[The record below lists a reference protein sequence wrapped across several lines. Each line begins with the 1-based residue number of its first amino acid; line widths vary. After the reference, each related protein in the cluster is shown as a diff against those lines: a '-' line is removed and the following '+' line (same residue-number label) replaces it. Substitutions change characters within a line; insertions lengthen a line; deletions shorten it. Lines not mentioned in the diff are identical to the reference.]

1 MYNNFRPTGSVI
13 QLMDGRIFKRNQ
25 RNLWEDINTG
35 VMVTEQQINLMVSS
49 ASFSSDASGG
59 GRTNRKSSA
68 LAGIVVSLNAPFD
81 DILAS
86 NSSEFQNTQ
95 RSVESSLGALTIRL
109 NFSNGSYNG
118 ANGSL
123 LVYKNATLIDTLD
136 VSNRPTQ
143 DGTGL
148 YVLSQTF
155 DSGDSLQ
162 FGLLGGDGNILF
174 DVTIEK
180 TAPGGLLTM
189 DTFEVRTSYAS

>member
-1 MYNNFRPTGSVI
+1 MFYLPTGSMM
-13 QLMDGRIFKRNQ
+13 QLMDGRVLHKDNKT
-25 RNLWEDINTG
+25 NLWHDNMG
-35 VMVTEQQINLMVSS
+35 VPITEQQLHFMVSFP
-49 ASFSSDASGG
+49 SFSADASGG
-59 GRTNRKSSA
+59 DTPAPTVAEAPPST
-68 LAGIVVSLNAPFD
+68 SLSAPFD
-81 DILAS
+81 DILAY

-118 ANGSL
+118 LNGSL
-123 LVYKNATLIDTLD
+123 LVYKNATLIDTID

>member
-1 MYNNFRPTGSVI
+1 MFYLPPGSMM
-13 QLMDGRIFKRNQ
+13 QLMDGRVLHKDNKT
-25 RNLWEDINTG
+25 NLWHDNMG
-35 VMVTEQQINLMVSS
+35 VPITEQQLHFMVSFP
-49 ASFSSDASGG
+49 SFSADATSGG
-59 GRTNRKSSA
+59 DTPTPTA
-68 LAGIVVSLNAPFD
+68 TPAGPSTSLSAPFD

-86 NSSEFQNTQ
+86 NASEVQNTQ

-118 ANGSL
+118 LNGSL
-123 LVYKNATLIDTLD
+123 LVYKNATLIDTID

-162 FGLLGGDGNILF
+162 FGLLGGDGGMGF
-174 DVTIEK
+174 DVMVEK
-180 TAPGGLLTM
+180 TAPGGVLAL
-189 DTFEVRTSYAS
+189 DTFNVSTSYSS